1 MIARFLRRGPA
12 RPAGGSLGGRQGG
25 FTLVELLV
33 SIALLGLISVAMAGS
48 LRFGARVWDTGAD
61 RGEWLNRAEITQ
73 NFLRQHIG
81 QAAAARGAFAPE
93 ARTQGPEARTQGP
106 EARTQG
112 TEERAQERD
121 SRAQAPDAFADT
133 AEQAFSG
140 APDRLR
146 FVAPAP
152 VQAGVGGFSRF
163 ELFVSGDAER
173 RDLVLSI
180 NLGDVAESGEAAP
193 ETLDARVLI
202 DDIESA
208 VFRYYGALEE
218 GRDADW
224 HDEWTDPDHLPA
236 LVALQVSFPEGDRR
250 PWPELLIALRL
261 GTGTAAPPQ

>member
-1 MIARFLRRGPA
+1 MIARFLRRRPV

-61 RGEWLNRAEITQ
+61 RGEWINRAEITQ
-73 NFLRQHIG
+73 NFLRRHLG
-81 QAAAARGAFAPE
+81 QAATPRGAVALE
-93 ARTQGPEARTQGP
+93 A
-106 EARTQG
+106 
-112 TEERAQERD
+112 RAQE
-121 SRAQAPDAFADT
+121 PDAFADPS
-133 AEQAFSG
+133 EQAFSG

-163 ELFVSGDAER
+163 EIFVSGDAES

-180 NLGDVAESGEAAP
+180 NLGEVAESGEAAP
-193 ETLDARVLI
+193 ETSDARVLI

-208 VFRYYGALEE
+208 AFRYYGALEE
-218 GRDADW
+218 GREADW
-224 HDEWTDPDHLPA
+224 HDEWTDPDRLPA

-250 PWPELLIALRL
+250 PWPELVIALRL
-261 GTGTAAPPQ
+261 GASAR